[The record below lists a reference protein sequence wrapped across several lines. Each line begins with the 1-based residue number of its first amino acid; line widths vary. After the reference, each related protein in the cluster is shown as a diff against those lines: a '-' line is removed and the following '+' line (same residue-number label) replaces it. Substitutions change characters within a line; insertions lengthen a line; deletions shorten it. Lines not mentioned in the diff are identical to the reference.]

1 MASRGCM
8 PSGPVWTL
16 SSPTSRCRSCA
27 ATSSSGR
34 CGNERYRDMPV
45 LVLTALPGQLP
56 PDVCNGAMVVRRKPF
71 PLDQFVR
78 YVEDTASTKP
88 LPN

>member
-1 MASRGCM
+1 
-8 PSGPVWTL
+8 
-16 SSPTSRCRSCA
+16 
-27 ATSSSGR
+27 
-34 CGNERYRDMPV
+34 MPV